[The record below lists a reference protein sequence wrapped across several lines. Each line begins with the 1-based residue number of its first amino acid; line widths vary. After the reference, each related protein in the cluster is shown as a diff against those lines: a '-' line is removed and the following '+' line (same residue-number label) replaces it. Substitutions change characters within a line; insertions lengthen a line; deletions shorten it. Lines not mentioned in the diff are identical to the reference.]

1 MKLGYSCRGLGLS
14 LFRFRVRHR
23 GGRQDSTQQDAL
35 SECLPNLRYLL
46 DPSNTVACSHLPVDL
61 AVAQHVLIAR
71 GHHTIRESTLTWFCW
86 PCLTCTEQTLPRC
99 MLMRLL
105 YTCII
110 WAVERQVRCFRKV
123 EKMLEHWS
131 SGEPA
136 RHVRAG
142 GGRQEEHP
150 SPIEESVN
158 CDV

>member
-1 MKLGYSCRGLGLS
+1 MQVKLSYSHLGFGFSRL
-14 LFRFRVRHR
+14 RVRVRHR
-23 GGRQDSTQQDAL
+23 GDRLDSTQHDAL

-46 DPSNTVACSHLPVDL
+46 EPSNTVACSQLPVDL

-123 EKMLEHWS
+123 EKMLEELEQWRTGPAC
-131 SGEPA
+131 SGS
-136 RHVRAG
+136 G
-142 GGRQEEHP
+142 W
-150 SPIEESVN
+150 
-158 CDV
+158 